1 MTSGRLVFE
10 AVGSASRGTMT
21 GTIAVAVAG
30 ETDAS
35 RTLR

>member
-1 MTSGRLVFE
+1 MTAGRLVFE

-21 GTIAVAVAG
+21 GTVAVAG

-35 RTLR
+35 WTDL